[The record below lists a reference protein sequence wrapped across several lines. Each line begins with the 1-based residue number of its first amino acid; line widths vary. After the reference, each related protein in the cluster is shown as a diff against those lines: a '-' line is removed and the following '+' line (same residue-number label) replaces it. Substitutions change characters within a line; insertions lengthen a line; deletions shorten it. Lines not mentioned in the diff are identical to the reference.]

1 MLADL
6 QQVAHGMDR
15 CDVAHVDTGWCDGIN
30 QVQRIVMARH
40 FGCARPR
47 RVPGTMARPGKAGT
61 LFDELDATLAL
72 VLGVQL
78 GLAALLYLLARL
90 EPLAPERDDAD
101 TSPR

>member
-1 MLADL
+1 M
-6 QQVAHGMDR
+6 
-15 CDVAHVDTGWCDGIN
+15 
-30 QVQRIVMARH
+30 
-40 FGCARPR
+40 
-47 RVPGTMARPGKAGT
+47 
-61 LFDELDATLAL
+61 FDELDATLAL